1 MNDSQEEVTKHQR
14 RTLKTTRKG
23 NEVITWVS
31 QTNCGAADT
40 SFILQLF
47 LAEFGACVIH
57 LFVRSFIYL
66 FTYNYLYEGGG
77 QFSFFKKKISHAWIF
92 NATSRLYSLREI

>member
-57 LFVRSFIYL
+57 SFVRSFIYL
-66 FTYNYLYEGGG
+66 LIIIFMRGGDN
-77 QFSFFKKKISHAWIF
+77 FLFLKKNFPCVDIQRDF
-92 NATSRLYSLREI
+92 PVV